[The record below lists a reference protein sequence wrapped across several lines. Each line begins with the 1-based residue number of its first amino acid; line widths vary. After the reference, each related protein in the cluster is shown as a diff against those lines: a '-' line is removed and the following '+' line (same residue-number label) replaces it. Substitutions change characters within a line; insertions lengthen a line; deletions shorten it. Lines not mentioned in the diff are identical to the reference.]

1 MSAFFVT
8 SSGTDVGKTFVTA
21 GLLRTYQNQN
31 RIAHAV
37 KPVLSGFDPAKIE
50 ESDTGILLAA
60 MKQDATMKNV
70 EVITPWRFTAP
81 LSPDMAARQE
91 GSSLDFEAVVDF
103 SRRAIDD
110 HSTLLIE
117 GVGGVMAPL
126 TETHTVLDWMEAL
139 GVRTL
144 LVVGSYLGAI
154 SHALTALK
162 VVQSHGFQVAAIVVS
177 ESADST
183 VPFEETLNSISHF
196 AGNVPCVAVPRAPEA
211 HAPAFENLIEVL
223 DTNELS

>member
-8 SSGTDVGKTFVTA
+8 SSGTDIGKTFVTA

-37 KPVLSGFDPAKIE
+37 KPVLSGFDPANIQ

-60 MKQDATMKNV
+60 VKQDATMENV
-70 EVITPWRFTAP
+70 KAITPWRFAAP
-81 LSPDMAARQE
+81 LAPDMAARRE
-91 GSSLDFEAVVDF
+91 GPSLDFKAVVDF

-110 HSTLLIE
+110 NSTLFIE

-126 TETHTVLDWMEAL
+126 TETHTVMDWIEAL
-139 GVRTL
+139 GVPTL

-154 SHALTALK
+154 SHTLTALK
-162 VVQSHGFQVAAIVVS
+162 TVQSHGFQVAAIVVS
-177 ESADST
+177 ESVGST
-183 VPFEETLNSISHF
+183 VPLEDTLSSISRF
-196 AGNVPCVAVPRAPEA
+196 AGKVPCLALPRGPET
-211 HAPAFENLIEVL
+211 HPPAFENLIEIL
-223 DTNELS
+223 DAT